1 MNEQIKSPA
10 ATTQTGL
17 KQKNICLYYITIKG
31 AIMEN
36 YFKEIR
42 KIETERERLIQEY
55 KEAEYLYYTID
66 SAFIKDEAKLNMED
80 IQRKLDDLRFEEE
93 QVKELMENM
102 INQGVVI

>member
-1 MNEQIKSPA
+1 
-10 ATTQTGL
+10 
-17 KQKNICLYYITIKG
+17 
-31 AIMEN
+31 MEN

-66 SAFIKDEAKLNMED
+66 ELFSKNEAKLNMED

-102 INQGVVI
+102 INQGVMIWMLF

>member
-1 MNEQIKSPA
+1 
-10 ATTQTGL
+10 
-17 KQKNICLYYITIKG
+17 
-31 AIMEN
+31 MEN

-102 INQGVVI
+102 INQGVVIWKYF

>member
-1 MNEQIKSPA
+1 
-10 ATTQTGL
+10 
-17 KQKNICLYYITIKG
+17 
-31 AIMEN
+31 MEN

-102 INQGVVI
+102 INQGVMI

>member
-1 MNEQIKSPA
+1 
-10 ATTQTGL
+10 
-17 KQKNICLYYITIKG
+17 
-31 AIMEN
+31 MEN